1 MPILFWEVGLGPGGV
16 LPDSAGTAEL
26 GRAQDPAEEMRS
38 QQLCGGSQADSVS
51 PGAGGT

>member
-1 MPILFWEVGLGPGGV
+1 MAFQGQGGGMPILFWEVGLGPGGV

-38 QQLCGGSQADSVS
+38 QQL
-51 PGAGGT
+51 